1 LGCVLRAV
9 RVACDVCVL
18 LDRVG
23 LTVWC
28 CSSRFHGL
36 HSVHA
41 KLLSLRWSEAME
53 AESAE
58 EEEEESA

>member
-1 LGCVLRAV
+1 MCVCYWIGLGSLFG
-9 RVACDVCVL
+9 VAAAGFMGCI
-18 LDRVG
+18 
-23 LTVWC
+23 
-28 CSSRFHGL
+28 
-36 HSVHA
+36 SVHA